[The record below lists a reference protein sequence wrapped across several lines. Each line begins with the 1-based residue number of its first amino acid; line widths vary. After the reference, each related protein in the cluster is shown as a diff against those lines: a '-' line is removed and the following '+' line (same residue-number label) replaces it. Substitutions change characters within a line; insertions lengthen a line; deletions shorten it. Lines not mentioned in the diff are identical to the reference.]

1 MNLDRKELKKVEAV
15 IHAHKLDEVKLALLT
30 AGVIGMT
37 ISEVKGFGRQK
48 GTVTRYRGN
57 EYKIEFT
64 GKIRVEVV
72 VEDEQVNTVV
82 QEISLAA
89 RTNTIGDGKI
99 FVHPIEEIIR
109 IRTEERNDIAI

>member
-1 MNLDRKELKKVEAV
+1 MKKVEAI
-15 IHAHKLDEVKLALLT
+15 IHAHKLDDVKLALLSV
-30 AGVIGMT
+30 GVIGMT

-48 GTVTRYRGN
+48 GTTTRYRGH

-72 VEDEQVNTVV
+72 VDEEQVNTVV

-99 FVHPIEEIIR
+99 FVHPVEEIIR
-109 IRTEERNDIAI
+109 IRTGEKNSIAI